1 MSAPSKPGSPED
13 FSFRSLI
20 AQHKRGSALIAA
32 AVLAVI
38 VLTVLTTLTGANP
51 SPLSDST
58 TCSEWAAAS
67 PAQRTTYSHLYI
79 DEYGDYAN
87 TDANAAVV
95 RTDVNQDCVRAAYL
109 GEADDVTVLSALHHA
124 F

>member
-1 MSAPSKPGSPED
+1 VSTASKPGSPEE
-13 FSFRSLI
+13 FNFRALI

-38 VLTVLTTLTGANP
+38 ALTVATTLTGANP

-58 TCSEWAAAS
+58 TCSAWAAAS
-67 PAQRTTYSHLYI
+67 TAQKTAYAHLYI
-79 DEYGDYAN
+79 NEYGDYAN
-87 TDANAAVV
+87 TDANAAAV
-95 RTDVNQDCVRAAYL
+95 RADVNQNCVRAAYL
-109 GEADDVTVLSALHHA
+109 GEADDVTVLSALHHE